1 MKKPLIGI
9 TPLYD
14 SERSSYWMLPGYMTG
29 LEYAGAIPVMLPLT
43 DSRDELE
50 ALCSICD
57 GFLFTGGQDV
67 SPSVYGEKTKPSC
80 GEVCDMR
87 DNMELTLL
95 SLALKADKPVLGICR
110 GLQFINAALGGSLY
124 QDLPDERPSHVQHHM
139 SPPYD
144 RAVHKVSVTSG
155 SLLSGIITAGTIG
168 VNSYHHQAVKTLA
181 PTLSEAA
188 RAEDGIIE
196 AAYIPDKK
204 FVLAVQWHPEF
215 SYKSDENSKNIFRAC
230 VDAAKK

>member
-14 SERSSYWMLPGYMTG
+14 SERKSYWMLPGYMTG
-29 LEYAGAIPVMLPLT
+29 LESAGAVPIMLPLT
-43 DSRDELE
+43 DNHDELE
-50 ALCSICD
+50 KLCGICD

-67 SPSVYGEKTKPSC
+67 SPALYNEKIKPSC

-87 DNMELTLL
+87 DNMEHTLL
-95 SLALKADKPVLGICR
+95 SLALAADKPILGICR
-110 GLQFINAALGGSLY
+110 GLQFINASLGGSLF
-124 QDLPDERPSHVQHHM
+124 QDLPAEHPSNTQHHM

-144 RAVHKVSVTSG
+144 RAVHKVCIVPKSP
-155 SLLSGIITAGTIG
+155 LSHIITSDTIG

-181 PTLSEAA
+181 PSLSVAA
-188 RAEDGIIE
+188 RSEDGLIE
-196 AAYIPDKK
+196 AAYMPDKK

-215 SYKSDENSKNIFRAC
+215 SYKSDENSKNIFC
-230 VDAAKK
+230 SFVNAAKK